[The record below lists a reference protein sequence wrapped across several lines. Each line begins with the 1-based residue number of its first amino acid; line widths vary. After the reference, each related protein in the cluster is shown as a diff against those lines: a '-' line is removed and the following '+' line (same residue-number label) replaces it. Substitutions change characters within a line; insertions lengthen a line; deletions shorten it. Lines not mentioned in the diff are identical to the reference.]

1 MGGVLLILDSAV
13 VKEVVEEDKLLG
25 VFAVLGGVVF

>member
-1 MGGVLLILDSAV
+1 MGGVPLILDSAV
-13 VKEVVEEDKLLG
+13 VKEVVKEDELLG

>member
-1 MGGVLLILDSAV
+1 MGGVPLILDSAV
-13 VKEVVEEDKLLG
+13 VKEVVIEDKLLG

>member
-13 VKEVVEEDKLLG
+13 VKEVVKEDKLLG

>member
-1 MGGVLLILDSAV
+1 MGGVLLILDFV
-13 VKEVVEEDKLLG
+13 VVREVVIEDKLLG